1 MSQKGNNGLKKW
13 AILTAIGLEMGA
25 IIFLF
30 VKLGLWLDENYN
42 SGEKLYIIFGT
53 LLGVAIS
60 LFLVIKQTNK
70 LNQ

>member
-13 AILTAIGLEMGA
+13 AILTAIGLEMGT

-30 VKLGLWLDENYN
+30 VKLGLWLDDNYN

-60 LFLVIKQTNK
+60 LILVIKQTNK

>member
-1 MSQKGNNGLKKW
+1 MPQKGNNGLKKW

-30 VKLGLWLDENYN
+30 VKLGLWLDDNYN

-60 LFLVIKQTNK
+60 LILVIKQTNK

>member
-1 MSQKGNNGLKKW
+1 MPQKGNNGLKKW

-30 VKLGLWLDENYN
+30 VKLGLWLDDNYN